1 MAIQKAILK
10 ECLHDQREMVENA
23 IIIERQI
30 DFEPNGNYVFVGIRH
45 AGKSY
50 LLYQRIHQLL
60 RAGHSWEEIL
70 FVNFDDERLVEFNT
84 DDFNVLLETHY
95 SQSAK
100 KPFIFLDEVQR
111 IPHWELFARRLV
123 NEKYTVYITGSNAKM
138 LSEEIATTLG
148 GRFLIQHVY
157 PYSFSEYLA
166 AQQIKISSDWLQST
180 RKRSEIRRA
189 FEPYFFFGGLPEIL
203 DYKEKRAL
211 LSSLYQ
217 KIYLGDIC
225 ARYNIADTRAL
236 SILIKKMA
244 ESVKQP
250 VSYRRLHHIVESTG
264 SKISLPKVIDY
275 VEHTEESWLTFS
287 IQNEIARLSDKE
299 STKKFYFIDNG
310 LLNLFLFR
318 DETSL
323 LENMVAVELV
333 RRYGKDNVSYYNAGG
348 EIDFVVS
355 EAKIAIQVA
364 YDLQDPDT
372 LARELPPLQKI
383 KNSHP
388 DWECLIITM
397 DSAKEYTESDKVIT
411 AVPIWQ
417 WLLEGGRKGEKTCF
431 GA

>member
-1 MAIQKAILK
+1 MAIQKTILK
-10 ECLHDQREMVENA
+10 ECLRDQREMIENA
-23 IIIERQI
+23 QIIERQVS
-30 DFEPNGNYVFVGIRH
+30 FEPNGNYVFVGIRH
-45 AGKSY
+45 SGKSY
-50 LLYQRIHQLL
+50 LLYQRIHELL
-60 RAGHSWEEIL
+60 QTGHSWEEIL
-70 FVNFDDERLVEFNT
+70 FVNFDDERLAEFNT

-95 SQSAK
+95 SQTDK
-100 KPFIFLDEVQR
+100 KPYIFLDEVQR

-148 GRFLIQHVY
+148 GRFLIQYVY
-157 PYSFSEYLA
+157 PYSFAEYLA
-166 AQQIKISSDWLQST
+166 AQHIMISPDWIQST
-180 RKRSEIRRA
+180 KKRSEIRRA
-189 FEPYFFFGGLPEIL
+189 FESYFFFGGLPEIL
-203 DYKEKRAL
+203 DYKDKRTL

-275 VEHTEESWLTFS
+275 IGHTEESWLTFS

-318 DETSL
+318 DEASL

-333 RRYGKDNVSYYNAGG
+333 RRYGKVNVSYYNAGG

-364 YDLQDPDT
+364 FDVQNTDT

-383 KNSHP
+383 KRSHP

-397 DSAKEYTESDKVIT
+397 DTANEYIEGDYVIT
-411 AVPIWQ
+411 AIPIWQ
-417 WLLEGGRKGEKTCF
+417 WLLH
-431 GA
+431 

>member
-1 MAIQKAILK
+1 MAINKTILK
-10 ECLHDQREMVENA
+10 ECLRDQREMIESA
-23 IIIERQI
+23 QIIPRQI
-30 DFEPNGNYVFVGIRH
+30 SFEPNGNYVFIGIRH
-45 AGKSY
+45 SGKSY
-50 LLYQRIHQLL
+50 LLYQRIHELL
-60 RAGHSWEEIL
+60 QTGHTWEEIL
-70 FVNFDDERLVEFNT
+70 FVNFDDERLAEFNT
-84 DDFNVLLETHY
+84 EDFNVLLETHY
-95 SQSAK
+95 SQTVQ

-157 PYSFSEYLA
+157 PYSFAEYLT
-166 AQQIKISSDWLQST
+166 AQQIKLSPDWTLST

-189 FEPYFFFGGLPEIL
+189 FDSYFFFGGLPEIL
-203 DYKEKRAL
+203 DYTNKRAM

-225 ARYNIADTRAL
+225 ARYKIADTRAL

-275 VEHTEESWLTFS
+275 VGHTEESWLTFS

-323 LENMVAVELV
+323 LENLVAIELA

-364 YDLQDPDT
+364 YDLQDLET
-372 LARELPPLQKI
+372 QARELPPLQKI
-383 KNSHP
+383 KRTHP
-388 DWECLIITM
+388 DWECLIITL
-397 DSAKEYTESDKVIT
+397 DTTSEYIESGNTIT
-411 AVPIWQ
+411 AIPIWQ
-417 WLLEGGRKGEKTCF
+417 WLLQ
-431 GA
+431 